1 MNMAIEAL
9 SDSAIASALESLEGW
24 ERDGNKLVKTFET
37 ATYPQGLAFATTAG
51 MLADGLN
58 HHPDISIGWK
68 KVTLE
73 FTTHD
78 AGSKITQQDIDT
90 ATAINSIQIRT

>member
-1 MNMAIEAL
+1 MASTAL
-9 SDSAIASALESLEGW
+9 SDSEITTALASLEGW
-24 ERDGNKLVKTFET
+24 ERDGDTLVKTFET
-37 ATYPQGLAFATTAG
+37 ATYPQCLAFATAAG
-51 MLADGLN
+51 MVADGLN

-78 AGSKITQQDIDT
+78 AGSKITQNDIDA
-90 ATAINSIQIRT
+90 ATAINAITIRT